1 MAGGAYDFVTYN
13 ATAGAAEDVLDVIT
27 QVSPEETPFLSRLA
41 IGRAFAKYHEWLSD
55 SLDSATATGGAV
67 AEGDI
72 PSNKALTARTRVG
85 NYCQISQYTFG
96 ISGTQ
101 QAINS
106 YGVDSEYAYQL
117 ERAMKIVKI
126 WMENILLFSTTS
138 TGGMGTVCA
147 TGARALR
154 GMIDSVQTSRL
165 TGSGNACSLTEGK
178 FNDILATIFDAG
190 GNPNVAYTGGYNKRR
205 ISSFATSNT
214 RFIDPGAKGVLRNYI
229 TLYESD
235 FGAIEIVL
243 DRYMSAGTVPIVQQD
258 KWKLAYLRKPTVTPL
273 AKDGDRTRAMIVT
286 EYTLENLNEKSG
298 GLLSAF
304 ATSAG

>member
-1 MAGGAYDFVTYN
+1 MAGGAYEFVTYN

-27 QVSPEETPFLSRLA
+27 QISPDETPFLTRLA
-41 IGRAFAKYHEWLSD
+41 VGRCFAKYHEWLTD
-55 SLDSATATGGAV
+55 SLDSGTATGGAV

-72 PSNKALTARTRVG
+72 PSNKALTARVRKG
-85 NYCQISQYTFG
+85 NYTQISAYTFG

-101 QAINS
+101 QAITN

-126 WMENILLFSTTS
+126 WMEQICLNSTTS

-154 GMIDSVQTSRL
+154 GAIDSIQTNRL
-165 TGSGNACSLTEGK
+165 TGSGNACALTETK
-178 FNDILATIFDAG
+178 FNDILEDIFDAG
-190 GNPNVAYTGGYNKRR
+190 GKPDVAYTGGYNKRR

-214 RFIDPGAKGVLRNYI
+214 RFIDPGKEGRLRNFVTI
-229 TLYESD
+229 YESD
-235 FGAIEIVL
+235 FGTIEIVL
-243 DRYMSAGTVPIVQQD
+243 DRYMGAGQVAVLQQD
-258 KWKLAYLRKPTVTPL
+258 KWKLAYLRKPKVEPL

-286 EYTLENLNEKSG
+286 EYTLEDLNEKSA

-304 ATSAG
+304 ATSA